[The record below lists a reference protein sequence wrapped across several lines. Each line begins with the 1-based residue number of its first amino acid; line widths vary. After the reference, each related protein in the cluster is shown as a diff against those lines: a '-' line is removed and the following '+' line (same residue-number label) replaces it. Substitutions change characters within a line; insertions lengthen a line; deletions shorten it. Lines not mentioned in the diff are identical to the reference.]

1 MIQNYKFHYDVNCIN
16 VVWILEYRNV
26 IAPKLFVGGGGGG
39 AEQNMEGP
47 KYFYLPRGLKILAI
61 ALRGLI

>member
-39 AEQNMEGP
+39 ALNKTWRGP
-47 KYFYLPRGLKILAI
+47 SIFICLGA
-61 ALRGLI
+61 